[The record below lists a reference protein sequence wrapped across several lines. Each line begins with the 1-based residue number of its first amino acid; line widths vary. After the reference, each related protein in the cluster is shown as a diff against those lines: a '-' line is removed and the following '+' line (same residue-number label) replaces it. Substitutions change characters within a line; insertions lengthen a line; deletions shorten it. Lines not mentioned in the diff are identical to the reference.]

1 MQGWLKP
8 GAPAPCGTASKPLL
22 RGPAPQPF
30 RPRPWDRPS
39 GPRRKQLEGMPWR
52 SASRL
57 GRRPWRRGARRE
69 RRHQDRRLLA
79 LGPGGPGTG
88 QKPGAQG
95 RNQLQARPG
104 QAKPQPLP
112 PKATSLS
119 RPEQEGMEAKTQ
131 GRKSQDGIT
140 RESELLNNFKG
151 HHGPLAG
158 ANMGQSPS
166 PQVLEPNHSKGL
178 NRSRPGGP

>member
-1 MQGWLKP
+1 MTDAIRIGGYLPWGLAGLVLGKSLVP
-8 GAPAPCGTASKPLL
+8 KGGTS
-22 RGPAPQPF
+22 
-30 RPRPWDRPS
+30 S
-39 GPRRKQLEGMPWR
+39 
-52 SASRL
+52 
-57 GRRPWRRGARRE
+57 
-69 RRHQDRRLLA
+69 
-79 LGPGGPGTG
+79 
-88 QKPGAQG
+88 
-95 RNQLQARPG
+95 RPG

-166 PQVLEPNHSKGL
+166 PQVQEPNHSKGL